1 MCSYG
6 TQRSHTE
13 FSLIQIRTILQSGQT
28 RVMLLLGEC
37 FMPSLS
43 RVMSTKP
50 HCKATSPLHPR
61 SFINT
66 VQDQPV
72 FSAPSSV
79 KSYISIQLANGR
91 VFLRAERPGEKA
103 LRSQPASWVHVPQCC
118 VLGKPWHRSGTMQ
131 AGAITEAVSTSSAQ
145 LWRRFPADVEPLRT
159 KQQPGQGM
167 DDKPRAAGW
176 L

>member
-1 MCSYG
+1 
-6 TQRSHTE
+6 
-13 FSLIQIRTILQSGQT
+13 
-28 RVMLLLGEC
+28 
-37 FMPSLS
+37 MPSLS
-43 RVMSTKP
+43 RVMSIKP

-91 VFLRAERPGEKA
+91 VFLRAERAGEEA
-103 LRSQPASWVHVPQCC
+103 LRSQPASRVHVPQCR
-118 VLGKPWHRSGTMQ
+118 VLGNTWHRCGTMQ
-131 AGAITEAVSTSSAQ
+131 AGAITEAASTSSTQ

-159 KQQPGQGM
+159 NQQPGQGA
-167 DDKPRAAGW
+167 DDNPRAVGW